1 MISDNRSAFPVGEG
15 DGSPLVCVCVL
26 SCVCSCVWHETLQHF
41 ETDLEVA
48 CVP

>member
-15 DGSPLVCVCVL
+15 DGSPHVCVL
-26 SCVCSCVWHETLQHF
+26 SRVCSCVWHETLQHF
-41 ETDLEVA
+41 ETDSEVA